1 MTTPKLVHA
10 VNLHYT
16 LLFFRSASTESVAG
30 PVKNPWKYK
39 FKKYKSL
46 DQGQIPLDQGQIPN
60 SKNSSLAGQSSLMD
74 QSEEED
80 DDWFLA
86 GGSSGGSVVSVATG
100 VCSA

>member
-46 DQGQIPLDQGQIPN
+46 DQGQIPN
-60 SKNSSLAGQSSLMD
+60 SKNRSLAGQSSLMD